1 MSVLS
6 EIFSPSFFM
15 ILAVVF
21 ILLALLVI
29 YFESKMREQNHKIAS
44 MLSLVS
50 SLAEEINVLRFNFI
64 TFASNNNLNT
74 NKTLPENNEN
84 NQLENNLIAVSDD
97 EDDDEEEDEDEEDE
111 NEDDEDGEEDEEDG
125 DDDEEDENDNELNEV
140 IEIGDIKVL
149 KINMESYEKK
159 IPLEDLEEEND
170 LAEFDVESVSDLEI
184 SNHLEEDNTI
194 MESNPLDLKSI
205 PISNL
210 EETKQDENLIDYKK
224 ISLQKLRTIVSEK
237 GLISDASKLK
247 KHELLALLGV
257 V

>member
-21 ILLALLVI
+21 ILLALLII

-64 TFASNNNLNT
+64 TFASNNNLNIT
-74 NKTLPENNEN
+74 KSSPENNEN
-84 NQLENNLIAVSDD
+84 EQLENNLISVSDD
-97 EDDDEEEDEDEEDE
+97 EDDDSDDEENGDDD
-111 NEDDEDGEEDEEDG
+111 DDEDS
-125 DDDEEDENDNELNEV
+125 DDEEEENETKNDNEKNELNEV

-149 KINMESYEKK
+149 KINMESYEKE
-159 IPLEDLEEEND
+159 IPMEDLEEEND

-184 SNHLEEDNTI
+184 NNHLEEDNTI
-194 MESNPLDLKSI
+194 METNAFDLKSI
-205 PISNL
+205 SISNL
-210 EETKQDENLIDYKK
+210 EETKQDENFIDYKK

-237 GLISDASKLK
+237 GLISDSSKLK